1 MIEYIKNQ
9 AEAIIT
15 SIKEFEMSDYFTL
28 NYKQTRKFSFTM
40 LCIGIS
46 LYLAGLL
53 VEKLIK
59 VAKDNAPVKTETFVE
74 TTNSPAETDATA

>member
-1 MIEYIKNQ
+1 MIEYIKHQ
-9 AEAIIT
+9 AESIVT

-40 LCIGIS
+40 LCIGIG
-46 LYLAGLL
+46 LYLTGLL

-59 VAKDNAPVKTETFVE
+59 VANDSASVKVDTSEETK
-74 TTNSPAETDATA
+74 

>member
-1 MIEYIKNQ
+1 MIEYIKHQ
-9 AEAIIT
+9 AESIVT

-40 LCIGIS
+40 LCIGIG
-46 LYLAGLL
+46 LYLTGLL

-59 VAKDNAPVKTETFVE
+59 VANDSTTAKVE
-74 TTNSPAETDATA
+74 TSEETK

>member
-9 AEAIIT
+9 TEDILN

-40 LCIGIS
+40 LCISIG
-46 LYLAGLL
+46 LYLIGIL

-59 VAKDNAPVKTETFVE
+59 VVKDNAPVKVE
-74 TTNSPAETDATA
+74 TPAESTEETK

>member
-9 AEAIIT
+9 AEGIIT

-40 LCIGIS
+40 LCIGIG
-46 LYLAGLL
+46 LYFIGFL
-53 VEKLIK
+53 VDRLINS
-59 VAKDNAPVKTETFVE
+59 AKNNADIKPTSSSKDTVTK
-74 TTNSPAETDATA
+74 

>member
-9 AEAIIT
+9 TESILN

-40 LCIGIS
+40 LCIGIG
-46 LYLAGLL
+46 LYLIGIL

-59 VAKDNAPVKTETFVE
+59 VAKDNAPVKVE
-74 TTNSPAETDATA
+74 TPAESAEETK

>member
-40 LCIGIS
+40 LCIGIG
-46 LYLAGLL
+46 LYLTGLL

-59 VAKDNAPVKTETFVE
+59 AAKDNTPAKAEASVVETETA
-74 TTNSPAETDATA
+74 S

>member
-1 MIEYIKNQ
+1 MIEYIKHQ
-9 AEAIIT
+9 AESIVT

-40 LCIGIS
+40 LCIGIG
-46 LYLAGLL
+46 LYLTGLL

-59 VAKDNAPVKTETFVE
+59 VANDSTSVK
-74 TTNSPAETDATA
+74 AETSEETE

>member
-1 MIEYIKNQ
+1 MIEYIKHQ
-9 AEAIIT
+9 AETIIT

-40 LCIGIS
+40 LCIGIG
-46 LYLAGLL
+46 LYLTGLL

-59 VAKDNAPVKTETFVE
+59 VAKDNAPVKVE
-74 TTNSPAETDATA
+74 VPAESTKSVAETEAAA